1 MKRTTG
7 LLLLAGLALAGAPAA
22 QAQTAGKTLS
32 NELIWASRTFRSNGV
47 YGIRPMADGKH
58 YTSLVDETGS
68 GSAIVRYAYATGL
81 AVDTV
86 ASSRTVFGDAEVAI
100 EEYTFSDDES
110 KILIATQIEPIYRH
124 SSQAVYFIHTRKG
137 SKTEP
142 LCAPDSEP
150 QRLAKFSPNGQL
162 VAFVRSNNL
171 HIRDLRNGKEF
182 PVTTDGEANAILNGA
197 MDWVYEEEFG
207 SDDGYAWSPDGAHLA
222 YLRFDETQV
231 PEFTMDLYGSL
242 YPERYTFKYPKAGE
256 RNSAVSAHIYAVE
269 ARRPMKISLPPAEYI
284 PRLHW
289 TRRSQTLAIVT
300 MNRSQNRL
308 EMHLADATKAEPSG
322 KVPASVVHTEQSAT
336 YIDLSDDLFFLDDGK
351 TFLLTSERDG
361 YNHLWRFTFD
371 RTASPITKGEWDI
384 VDVLGFDEK
393 RGEIYLTA
401 SLRGATQKHLC
412 RVAVATGE
420 LTVLDETPGTHTAEF
435 SGDYSYRIHVH
446 SSAGSPP
453 TYTLYDRAN
462 KKIRVLEDNAALRKT
477 LDTYGLGKKE
487 FFTWTGPGGE
497 SLNAWMIKP
506 KGFDP
511 AKRYPVYV
519 AIYGGPGS
527 NTVEDDWEGATYL
540 WHQLLAQEGY
550 LVVSTDPRGTMFRG
564 RKFKHATYRQLGKLE
579 TEDFIG
585 FAGHLA
591 SLPYVDG
598 ERIGIQ
604 GWSYGGFET
613 LLCMTKGAEAF
624 KAGISVA
631 PVTNWR
637 YYDTIYT
644 ERFMTTPQENPD
656 GYDANSPVTHAA
668 LLQGPLLLVHGS
680 ADDNV
685 HFQNSMEMVNALV
698 AAGKDFDFF
707 VYPDR
712 NHGIYGGNTR
722 LHLFEMMLDFVKE
735 NF

>member
-1 MKRTTG
+1 MWE
-7 LLLLAGLALAGAPAA
+7 APGAFS
-22 QAQTAGKTLS
+22 QTDTLS
-32 NELIWASRTFRSNGV
+32 NATIWATRTFRAQGV
-47 YGIRPMADGKH
+47 YGFASMEDGKH
-58 YTSLVDETGS
+58 YTQLEQETGS
-68 GSAIVRYAYATGL
+68 GSAIVKYAYTSGK
-81 AVDTV
+81 AVDTL
-86 ASSRTVFGDAEVAI
+86 ASSRTIFGNPEVYI
-100 EEYTFSDDES
+100 DRYTFNEGES
-110 KILIATQIEPIYRH
+110 KLLIVTEEEPIYRH
-124 SSQAVYFIHTRKG
+124 SSQAKHFIYTLKA
-137 SKTEP
+137 KKAVP
-142 LCAPDSEP
+142 LSEQP
-150 QRLAKFSPNGQL
+150 GLQRLAKFSPDGMQ
-162 VAFVRSNNL
+162 VAFVRDNNL
-171 HIRDLRNGKEF
+171 FVKDLRNGEEIR
-182 PVTTDGEANAILNGA
+182 VTKDGAANATINGA
-197 MDWVYEEEFG
+197 ADWVYEEEFG
-207 SDDGYAWSPDGAHLA
+207 TDDAYEWSPDGKFLA
-222 YLRFDETQV
+222 YLRFDESRV
-231 PEFTMDLYGSL
+231 PEFTMDMYGNL

-256 RNSAVSAHIYAVE
+256 ENSDVYAQIFDV
-269 ARRPMKISLPPAEYI
+269 AMRRSMRAILPPYEYI
-284 PRLHW
+284 PRIRW
-289 TRRSQTLAIVT
+289 TRRTGVLAVFT
-300 MNRSQNRL
+300 MNRTQNKF
-308 EMHLADATKAEPSG
+308 EMYLADATKADVTG
-322 KVPASVVHTEQSAT
+322 KVPATLAFSEQSAT
-336 YIDLSDDLFFLDDGK
+336 YVELTDEIVFLPDGNSM
-351 TFLLTSERDG
+351 LITSERSG
-361 YNHLWRFTFD
+361 YNHLWKCGFD
-371 RTASPITKGEWDI
+371 RQCEPITSGEFDLI
-384 VDVLGFDEK
+384 DVLGFDDK
-393 RGEIYLTA
+393 RAEVYFTSSI
-401 SLRGATQKHLC
+401 RGATQKHLC
-412 RVAVATGE
+412 RVPVAGGTI
-420 LTVLDETPGTHTAEF
+420 TVLNDVPGTHSAEF
-435 SGDYSYRIHVH
+435 STGFTYRIHTH
-446 SSAGSPP
+446 STAESPP
-453 TYTLYDRAN
+453 TFTLYDREN
-462 KKIRVLEDNAALRKT
+462 NRIRTLEDNSALRTT
-477 LDTYGLGKKE
+477 LNRFDLSPKE

-564 RKFKHATYRQLGKLE
+564 RKFKHATYLQLGKLE

-591 SLPYVDG
+591 SLPFVDG

-613 LLCMTKGAEAF
+613 LLCMTKGADAF
-624 KAGISVA
+624 NAGISVA

-637 YYDTIYT
+637 YYDSIYT

-722 LHLFEMMLDFVKE
+722 LHLYKMMLDFVKE